1 MSLTFNSE
9 QELEEALSRP
19 TEAVIETLRSLG
31 GDLVL
36 LGVAGKMGPTLAR
49 MARRALDALGK
60 KNRVL
65 GVARFSAGG
74 QRELEALG
82 VETIRCDL
90 LDEEQVARL
99 PEASHVVMMTGMKF
113 GTAGNSSMTWAVND
127 YAPMLMTRRYRN
139 SQIVAFSTGNVYG
152 LTTPASGGS
161 VESDDLAPVGEYA
174 MSALGRER
182 LLEHFSRSW
191 TIPMAILRLN
201 YACDLRYG
209 VLVDIAT
216 KVWNHQPIDVSMG
229 YLNTIWQG
237 DANAMTLCAFG
248 LVKTP
253 PQVLN
258 MTGPEVLSQRQIALK
273 FGQLFQRDVT
283 ITGEEAPTALLSNAH
298 FGYSLWGRPQVN
310 AEQLIEAVAHW
321 TRQGGRLLGK
331 PTHFE
336 ARDGKF

>member
-1 MSLTFNSE
+1 MSLAFGSE
-9 QELEEALSRP
+9 SELEEALSRP
-19 TEAVIETLRSLG
+19 TDAVIESLRDVS

-49 MARRALDALGK
+49 MARRALDAVNK
-60 KNRVL
+60 KNRVI
-65 GVARFSAGG
+65 GVARFSSGG
-74 QRELEALG
+74 QRELESVG

-90 LDEEQVARL
+90 IDETQVARL
-99 PEASHVVMMTGMKF
+99 PDASHVVMMTGMKF

-127 YAPMLMTRRYRN
+127 YAPMLMTSRYRQ
-139 SQIVAFSTGNVYG
+139 SHIVAFSTGNVYA

-161 VESDDLAPVGEYA
+161 VETDDLAPVGEYA

-182 LLEHFSRSW
+182 LLEHFSRTWS
-191 TIPMAILRLN
+191 IPMAILRLN

-216 KVWNHQPIDVSMG
+216 KVWNGQPVDVSMG

-248 LVKTP
+248 LLQTP
-253 PQVLN
+253 PHVLN
-258 MTGPEVLSQRQIALK
+258 MTGREVLSQREVALT
-273 FGQLFQRDVT
+273 FGRLFEREVT
-283 ITGEEAPTALLSNAH
+283 IVGTEAPTALLNNAH
-298 FGYSLWGRPQVN
+298 YSYRQWGPPTVSSQ
-310 AEQLIEAVAHW
+310 QLIEAVAHW

>member
-1 MSLTFNSE
+1 MSIEFVNES
-9 QELEEALSRP
+9 ELEEALSRP
-19 TEAVIETLRSLG
+19 TEAVIDTLRSLT

-49 MARRALDALGK
+49 MARRGLDAAGK
-60 KNRVL
+60 SNRVI
-65 GVARFSAGG
+65 GVARFTSGG
-74 QRELEALG
+74 QRELEACG

-90 LDEEQVARL
+90 LEENQVARL
-99 PEASHVVMMTGMKF
+99 PPADHVIMMTGMKF

-127 YAPMLMTRRYRN
+127 YAPMLMTRHYRN

-161 VESDDLAPVGEYA
+161 LESDDLAPVGEYA

-191 TIPMAILRLN
+191 SIPMAILRLN

-216 KVWNHQPIDVSMG
+216 KVWNNQPVDVSMG

-248 LVKTP
+248 LVQSP
-253 PQVLN
+253 PHVLN
-258 MTGPEVLSQRQIALK
+258 MTGPEVLSQREVALM
-273 FGQLFQRDVT
+273 FGRLFNREVT
-283 ITGEEAPTALLSNAH
+283 IVGQEAPTALLSNSH
-298 FGYSLWGRPQVN
+298 YGCTHWGRPSVTS
-310 AEQLIEAVAHW
+310 EQLIEAVAHW

-336 ARDGKF
+336 TRDGKF

>member
-1 MSLTFNSE
+1 MNFAFDSE
-9 QELEEALSRP
+9 EELEEALSRP
-19 TEAVIETLRSLG
+19 TEAVVETLRHMD
-31 GDLVL
+31 GDLIL

-49 MARRALDALGK
+49 MARRALDSIGK

-74 QRELEALG
+74 EKELATCG
-82 VETIRCDL
+82 VEPLRCDV

-99 PEASHVVMMTGMKF
+99 PDASHVVMMTGMKF
-113 GTAGNSSMTWAVND
+113 GTSGNSSMTWAVND
-127 YAPMLMTRRYRN
+127 YAPMLMARRYRT
-139 SQIVAFSTGNVYG
+139 SRIVAFSTGNVYP

-161 VESDDLAPVGEYA
+161 CETDDLAPVGEYA

-182 LLEHFSRSW
+182 LLEHFSRTWS
-191 TIPMAILRLN
+191 IPMAILRLN

-209 VLVDIAT
+209 VLVDIAS
-216 KVWNHQPIDVSMG
+216 KVWQGQTVDVSMG

-248 LVKTP
+248 LLKTP
-253 PQVLN
+253 PHVIN
-258 MTGPEVLSQRQIALK
+258 MTGPEILSQREVAVE
-273 FGQLFQRDVT
+273 FGRLLGRPVS
-283 ITGEEAPTALLSNAH
+283 ISGSEAPTALLNNAQY
-298 FGYSLWGRPQVN
+298 GYGLWGKPSVTAQG
-310 AEQLIEAVAHW
+310 LIEAVAHW
-321 TRQGGRLLGK
+321 TRRGGRLLGK

>member
-1 MSLTFNSE
+1 MAFDFRTE
-9 QELEEALSRP
+9 EELEASLSQP
-19 TEAVIETLRSLG
+19 TDAVIETLRHIE

-49 MARRALDALGK
+49 MARRALDAAGK
-60 KNRVL
+60 RNRVI

-74 QRELEALG
+74 QSQLEAVG

-90 LDEEQVARL
+90 LDEQQVARL
-99 PEASHVVMMTGMKF
+99 PDASHVVMMTGMKF
-113 GTAGNSSMTWAVND
+113 GTAGNSSLTWAVND
-127 YAPMLMTRRYRN
+127 YAPMLMASRYRN
-139 SQIVAFSTGNVYG
+139 GRIVAFSTGNVYAM
-152 LTTPASGGS
+152 TTPASGGS
-161 VESDDLAPVGEYA
+161 VESDDPAPVGEYA

-182 LLEHFSRSW
+182 LLEHFSRTWS
-191 TIPMAILRLN
+191 IPMAILRLN

-209 VLVDIAT
+209 VLVDIAS
-216 KVWNHQPIDVSMG
+216 KVWNGQPVDVSMG

-248 LVKTP
+248 LLKSP
-253 PQVLN
+253 PHVLN
-258 MTGPEVLSQRQIALK
+258 MTGPDVLSQREVALR
-273 FGQLFQRDVT
+273 FGQLLDRKVQIV
-283 ITGEEAPTALLSNAH
+283 GNEAPTALLNNAH
-298 FGYSLWGRPQVN
+298 YSYTQWGPPTISS
-310 AEQLIEAVAHW
+310 AQLIEAVAAW